1 MSQTVKKLHYISCNC
16 SEVAALLTD
25 AVVAVMAASAPAR
38 RTSILAPN
46 RKIST
51 DFARK
56 LSAISVASDVSCISD
71 RFGLEQGELKNIVQD
86 ILDLK
91 INDDWDVRPK

>member
-1 MSQTVKKLHYISCNC
+1 M
-16 SEVAALLTD
+16 TD

-91 INDDWDVRPK
+91 INDDWDVRPE